1 MTDAQFLE
9 WIVAPWAMRCVLVE
23 VGVNVEGVETT
34 RYLSNRDYVTG
45 PADTPANQAYL
56 AVLSG
61 GVRIDE
67 RLSVDGSASL
77 TAGDIEIHNTG
88 EFDGWL
94 ADVWTNRPVKVFVG
108 DPRWGRADFRQV
120 FEGTVRQLNSRA
132 RNTLNIVLSD
142 KLQRLNTPVSA
153 VKLGGATENA
163 DRLIPLCFGECHN
176 VSPLLVNPATL
187 QYQVHAG
194 PIEQIIEVRDNGVP
208 VAFTP
213 DLATGRFTLA
223 AQPFGT
229 VTASVQGDKTGG
241 TYRNTVASLVQLL
254 VTAYGKAADRF
265 VSADLDAANL
275 AEFAAVHPQP
285 VGLYVAERMNVLEA
299 CADLAR
305 SVGAQLV
312 MSRAGKLRLLK
323 IALPAGGGTPTAVGP
338 DRMALRSLSM
348 ADRPPVK
355 AGVKLGFARNW
366 TVQTGLQTG
375 IPAAHKSMFGD
386 EWLTVSAADAS
397 VAALH
402 RLDVEP
408 EQEDTALLVS
418 ADAQAEANRR
428 LALWKVPR
436 AVYTYQGTPD
446 LMLEMLGGAQVL
458 TYPRFGLGSGV
469 AGQIVGL
476 SQDWVAC
483 RVGVEVLV

>member
-1 MTDAQFLE
+1 MTDAQFLA
-9 WIVAPWAMRCVLVE
+9 WIAAPWAMRCVLVE
-23 VGVNVEGVETT
+23 VGVNVGGAETT

-45 PADTPANQAYL
+45 PADTPANQVYL

-61 GVRIDE
+61 GVRVDE
-67 RLSVDGSASL
+67 RLSIDGAASL

-108 DPRWGRADFRQV
+108 DPRWGRGDFRQV
-120 FEGTVRQLNSRA
+120 FEGTVRQLDSRA

-142 KLQRLNTPVSA
+142 KLQRLNTPLSA
-153 VKLGGATENA
+153 LKLGGSTENA

-208 VAFTP
+208 VSYTA
-213 DLATGRFTLA
+213 DLANGKFTLA
-223 AQPFGT
+223 AQPAGAI
-229 VTASVQGDKTGG
+229 TASVQGDKTGG
-241 TYRNTVASLVQLL
+241 TYRNTVAALVQQI

-265 VSADLDAANL
+265 VTADLDAANL
-275 AEFAAVHPQP
+275 AAFAAAHPQP

-299 CADLAR
+299 CAELAR

-312 MSRAGKLRLLK
+312 MSRAGQLRLLK
-323 IALPAGGGTPTAVGP
+323 IALPAGGTPTAVGP
-338 DRMALRSLSM
+338 DRMALRSLSS
-348 ADRPPVK
+348 ADRPAVK
-355 AGVKLGFARNW
+355 PAVKLGFCRNW

-375 IPAAHKSMFGD
+375 IPAAHKGLFEQ
-386 EWLTVSAADAS
+386 EWLTVSAADAG

-402 RLDVEP
+402 RLEVEP
-408 EQEDTALLVS
+408 EQENTALLV
-418 ADAQAEANRR
+418 ATDAQAEAARR
-428 LALWKVPR
+428 LALWKTPR
-436 AVYTYQGTPD
+436 AVYAYQGTPD
-446 LMLEMLGGAQVL
+446 LMLETLGGGQVL
-458 TYPRFGLGSGV
+458 TYPRFGLDSGV

-476 SQDWVAC
+476 SQDWAAC